1 MPQPMAARGLATALA
16 CAMLGTVE
24 AAPPT
29 PAAAPPTA
37 PTAPAAPA
45 AQTTDLPA
53 MQPVVRLPSIT
64 SRFRRPGAPEAPD
77 ITLDD
82 IERCLGQDMAMQQ
95 DVHAT
100 RQRQQA
106 LTEERASIEQASNTL
121 QAAMAELEK
130 VGEGMKV
137 QSARWSEA
145 NTALQRQG
153 EDIERKRL
161 QGLRQPADVNAFN
174 ALVKAHNAEL
184 ERLREWRARLL
195 KEHTAFEQGVV
206 AHNARNADANASVA
220 AFNVRNDAFR
230 ADAAALAARSGQA
243 VAECGGTRTL
253 RK

>member
-1 MPQPMAARGLATALA
+1 MPQPMAARGLAAALA

-37 PTAPAAPA
+37 PTAPAA
-45 AQTTDLPA
+45 QTTDLPA

-64 SRFRRPGAPEAPD
+64 SRLRRPGAPEAPD

-82 IERCLGQDMAMQQ
+82 IERCLGQDMAMQH
-95 DVHAT
+95 DVHAA

-106 LTEERASIEQASNTL
+106 LTEERASIEQASSNL
-121 QAAMAELEK
+121 LAAMAELEK
-130 VGEGMKV
+130 VGEGMKA

-145 NTALQRQG
+145 NSALQRQA

-195 KEHTAFEQGVV
+195 KEHTAFEQRVV
-206 AHNARNADANASVA
+206 VHNARNADANASVA
-220 AFNVRNDAFR
+220 AFNVRNDAFQ